1 MIRDE
6 FSRPYSN
13 GAKDGAVEIH
23 WESRIAWC
31 SEYAP
36 PVAPGTV
43 SDDTRVWQNVTPRA
57 EQVSFCRI
65 WADFRDAAFELA
77 RQNREKE
84 QAFFAQ
90 NSPFVQCFMGD
101 FYFLRQSGPEILPP
115 GRKNPGPEKEI
126 PGSEN
131 KIPSPEIFF
140 PGPVFFRR
148 RLGSTF
154 SRYLELFH
162 RQIPGVNMSVQVPP
176 GLRAPVIPARKQL
189 YRQQKE
195 SLRPLFA
202 DIWVSARSARLRFL
216 RPPPPLPRISESQGP
231 SNDKVS
237 NPRANNKMS
246 NPSQRISGEA

>member
-1 MIRDE
+1 MRPALCSRGRAPLRPFGARPSCEAGQFWHPHGKQKGRNNPGGLADSEIRT
-6 FSRPYSN
+6 P
-13 GAKDGAVEIH
+13 
-23 WESRIAWC
+23 IAPDFK
-31 SEYAP
+31 SIAA
-36 PVAPGTV
+36 APGTV
-43 SDDTRVWQNVTPRA
+43 SDDTRVWQNVTPRS

-90 NSPFVQCFMGD
+90 KSSFVQCFMGD

-126 PGSEN
+126 PGPEN

-140 PGPVFFRR
+140 PGPVFLRR

-162 RQIPGVNMSVQVPP
+162 RQIPDVNMSAQAPP
-176 GLRAPVIPARKQL
+176 G
-189 YRQQKE
+189 
-195 SLRPLFA
+195 
-202 DIWVSARSARLRFL
+202 
-216 RPPPPLPRISESQGP
+216 
-231 SNDKVS
+231 
-237 NPRANNKMS
+237 
-246 NPSQRISGEA
+246 